1 MINLYL
7 ANIMIECNNISIK
20 KENKLILDN
29 INLKI
34 KKGEKILIRGE
45 SGSGKTSLIRS
56 MLFFEKF
63 SGSLIFENNEINIE
77 NITEYRNNIG
87 YIGQRIPN
95 FHYSVG
101 EFLKIHENFKFNRSN
116 IFNVRY
122 VEKLLEKL
130 NFETSILK
138 SKFNILSGGEKQRI
152 AVIGILLLDRP
163 IYIYDEVT
171 SALDPKN
178 IDSLISLIME
188 DKKKTVLAISHNI
201 EWGKKISRIINMN
214 NGGIIEDRLV

>member
-1 MINLYL
+1 
-7 ANIMIECNNISIK
+7 MIECNNISIK
-20 KENKLILDN
+20 KDNKLILDN

-34 KKGEKILIRGE
+34 KKGEKILIKGE

-63 SGSLIFENNEINIE
+63 SGSLSYEGEDINIE
-77 NITEYRNNIG
+77 NITEYRNRIG

-95 FHYSVG
+95 FSYSVG
-101 EFLKIHENFKFNRSN
+101 EFLRIPGNFRLNRLN
-116 IFNVRY
+116 IFDI
-122 VEKLLEKL
+122 EEIKKLLEKL

-152 AVIGILLLDRP
+152 AVIGILLLNRP

-178 IDSLISLIME
+178 IDSLISLIMQ
-188 DKKKTVLAISHNI
+188 DKNKTVLSISHNI
-201 EWGKKISRIINMN
+201 EWEKKSSRIINMN